1 MINLLKA
8 NFYKMKKSKAILI
21 AALLSA
27 IVAVYYIK
35 DNYNIY
41 HDSLE
46 LVNINSMIF
55 NYLPVFGIIVSI
67 LISTILGFD
76 YSYGSTKNKIIAG
89 HSRIN
94 IYLSNLF
101 SIYIVNLLVYSVYFF
116 IICISGIVLFKN
128 LTFNLE
134 FIINILIILLIILSY
149 VSISTFIVMIIS
161 NEIVSPVI
169 NVINAF
175 FLILISFVLL
185 SALSELKYIHSDDGY
200 YFSDEGQKVAD
211 TENPMYIKGIK
222 RDIYKLTVNILPTGE
237 AFQKSRAM
245 NTKSYIIIFFSSYLV
260 VAINTLGI
268 YLFSSKELN

>member
-8 NFYKMKKSKAILI
+8 NFYKMKKSKAIWI

-76 YSYGSTKNKIIAG
+76 YSYGTTKNKIIAG

-149 VSISTFIVMIIS
+149 VSI
-161 NEIVSPVI
+161 
-169 NVINAF
+169 
-175 FLILISFVLL
+175 
-185 SALSELKYIHSDDGY
+185 
-200 YFSDEGQKVAD
+200 
-211 TENPMYIKGIK
+211 
-222 RDIYKLTVNILPTGE
+222 
-237 AFQKSRAM
+237 
-245 NTKSYIIIFFSSYLV
+245 
-260 VAINTLGI
+260 
-268 YLFSSKELN
+268 